1 MAEAFQL
8 PVDLF
13 MLYHKNAIVDKLM
26 QTEAG
31 REYLEDCE
39 RLKQTKIDKQGLQ
52 ALLKTLNGGG

>member
-31 REYLEDCE
+31 RQYLEDCE
-39 RLKQTKIDKQGLQ
+39 RLKRTKMDKEGLQ
-52 ALLKTLNGGG
+52 SLLKTLNGGG

>member
-31 REYLEDCE
+31 RQYLEDCE
-39 RLKQTKIDKQGLQ
+39 RLKQTKMDKKGLQ
-52 ALLKTLNGGG
+52 SLLNTLNGGG